1 MSRAIRRPATGP
13 VVDVIIDSP
22 RWKKH
27 PAAARRVR
35 RAVRSAAP
43 AKVGK
48 AELAVMLT
56 DDKSIRALNLQWR
69 GKDTATNVLSFPA
82 APPRR
87 RSAPR
92 PLGDIVIAYE
102 TTAAESRAEG
112 KRFDHHLA
120 HLVVHGF
127 LHLLGYD
134 HESDREA
141 EDMERR
147 ERSILARLDVPD
159 PYAARDA
166 RA

>member
-1 MSRAIRRPATGP
+1 MSRAVRRRSRGPA
-13 VVDVIIDSP
+13 VDVIIASP

-27 PAAARRVR
+27 PAAARLVR
-35 RAVRSAAP
+35 RAVRTAAP
-43 AKVGK
+43 AP
-48 AELAVMLT
+48 ARASELAVMLT
-56 DDKSIRALNLQWR
+56 DDKSVRAQNRQWR
-69 GKDTATNVLSFPA
+69 GKNAATNVLSFPA
-82 APPRR
+82 APGR
-87 RSAPR
+87 RSAAR
-92 PLGDIVIAYE
+92 LLGDIVIAYE

-112 KRFDHHLA
+112 KPFDHHLV

-141 EDMERR
+141 EEMERR
-147 ERSILARLDVPD
+147 ERKILARLDVPN